1 MRSRYKPSSGNH
13 VKAQVYRNLNTL
25 KGWILHPPLLQH
37 SYWAPFRPMQVRGS
51 IYVPE
56 MCPGRP
62 RHGHFTRTT
71 ENLVGDEEE
80 WVCKMVNMSMLG
92 LGNDQEY
99 TH

>member
-1 MRSRYKPSSGNH
+1 
-13 VKAQVYRNLNTL
+13 
-25 KGWILHPPLLQH
+25 
-37 SYWAPFRPMQVRGS
+37 MQVRGS